1 MHHQECNLEKIP
13 EWLTLTS
20 LDPFPI
26 DTIIE
31 GMYKLLFWN
40 LVMWAPSKKVL
51 ESGPIVIKGLI
62 MVLEDGVDLF
72 EPH

>member
-26 DTIIE
+26 DHHRRYVQVALLEFGDVGTEQE
-31 GMYKLLFWN
+31 GLGIRSN
-40 LVMWAPSKKVL
+40 SH
-51 ESGPIVIKGLI
+51 KGTHHGL
-62 MVLEDGVDLF
+62 GGWS
-72 EPH
+72 